1 MRLRSQAAKTRA
13 FHARNAGFDSRRSH
27 QETKFLYNNSGK
39 CRLCGDSLDKQ
50 RISKVG
56 SKNHTCVASEVKMC
70 GWSPKTCNY

>member
-39 CRLCGDSLDKQ
+39 AHSMEKKPWQAEDIQGR
-50 RISKVG
+50 
-56 SKNHTCVASEVKMC
+56 
-70 GWSPKTCNY
+70 